1 MELSCTVGATIIAQ
15 VWGLSTTFLC
25 AKVFAWRKQKMLEKQ
40 IEGYLVKKVKEIGG
54 VAYKFVSPAN
64 RGVADR
70 IVCLP
75 DGGVVF
81 VEVKSA
87 TGQLSALQEQFAKD
101 MTRLKQNYIVL
112 KSREEVNALIEIV
125 SKQRG

>member
-1 MELSCTVGATIIAQ
+1 
-15 VWGLSTTFLC
+15 
-25 AKVFAWRKQKMLEKQ
+25 MLEKQ
-40 IEGYLVKKVKEIGG
+40 IESHLVKKVKEIGG

-81 VEVKSA
+81 VELKSA
-87 TGQLSALQEQFAKD
+87 TGKLSPLQEEFAKD
-101 MTRLKQNYIVL
+101 MQRLRQNYIVL
-112 KSREEVNALIEIV
+112 NSREAVNAFIETV
-125 SKQRG
+125 SRVSR

>member
-1 MELSCTVGATIIAQ
+1 
-15 VWGLSTTFLC
+15 
-25 AKVFAWRKQKMLEKQ
+25 MLEKQ
-40 IEGYLVKKVKEIGG
+40 IEAHLVKKVKELGG

-81 VEVKSA
+81 VELKTA
-87 TGQLSALQEQFAKD
+87 TGTLTPLQEQFAKQ
-101 MTRLKQNYIVL
+101 MSELRQNYIVL
-112 KSREEVNALIEIV
+112 KSREEVDAFAKAV
-125 SKQRG
+125 SRVRG

>member
-1 MELSCTVGATIIAQ
+1 
-15 VWGLSTTFLC
+15 
-25 AKVFAWRKQKMLEKQ
+25 MLEKQ
-40 IEGYLVKKVKEIGG
+40 IESHLVKKVKEIGG

-81 VEVKSA
+81 VELKSA
-87 TGQLSALQEQFAKD
+87 TGKLSPLQEQFAKD
-101 MTRLKQNYIVL
+101 MQRLRQNYIVL
-112 KSREEVNALIEIV
+112 NSREAVNAFIETV
-125 SKQRG
+125 SRVSR

>member
-1 MELSCTVGATIIAQ
+1 
-15 VWGLSTTFLC
+15 
-25 AKVFAWRKQKMLEKQ
+25 MLEKQ
-40 IEGYLVKKVKEIGG
+40 IEAHLVKKVKELGG

-81 VEVKSA
+81 VELKTA
-87 TGQLSALQEQFAKD
+87 TGALTPLQEQFAKQMSD
-101 MTRLKQNYIVL
+101 LRQNYIVL
-112 KSREEVNALIEIV
+112 KSREEVDAFAKAV
-125 SKQRG
+125 SRVRG

>member
-1 MELSCTVGATIIAQ
+1 
-15 VWGLSTTFLC
+15 
-25 AKVFAWRKQKMLEKQ
+25 MLEKQ
-40 IEGYLVKKVKEIGG
+40 IEAHLVKKVKELGG

-81 VEVKSA
+81 VELKTA
-87 TGQLSALQEQFAKD
+87 TGTLTPLQEQFAKQ
-101 MTRLKQNYIVL
+101 MSELRQNYIVL
-112 KSREEVNALIEIV
+112 KSREEVDAFIRVV
-125 SKQRG
+125 SK

>member
-1 MELSCTVGATIIAQ
+1 
-15 VWGLSTTFLC
+15 
-25 AKVFAWRKQKMLEKQ
+25 MLERQ
-40 IEGYLVKKVKEIGG
+40 IESHLVKKVKEIGG

-81 VEVKSA
+81 VELKTA
-87 TGQLSALQEQFAKD
+87 TGKLSPLQEQFAKQ
-101 MTRLKQNYIVL
+101 MTELRQNYIVL
-112 KSREEVNALIEIV
+112 KSREEVDAFIRV
-125 SKQRG
+125 VGK

>member
-1 MELSCTVGATIIAQ
+1 
-15 VWGLSTTFLC
+15 
-25 AKVFAWRKQKMLEKQ
+25 MLEKQ
-40 IEGYLVKKVKEIGG
+40 IESHLVKKVKEIGG

-81 VEVKSA
+81 VELKSA
-87 TGQLSALQEQFAKD
+87 TGKLSPLQEQFAKD
-101 MTRLKQNYIVL
+101 MQRLRQNYIML
-112 KSREEVNALIEIV
+112 NSREAVNAFIETV
-125 SKQRG
+125 SRVSR

>member
-1 MELSCTVGATIIAQ
+1 
-15 VWGLSTTFLC
+15 
-25 AKVFAWRKQKMLEKQ
+25 MLEKQ
-40 IEGYLVKKVKEIGG
+40 IEAHLVKKVKELGG

-81 VEVKSA
+81 VELKTA
-87 TGQLSALQEQFAKD
+87 TGTLTPLQEQFAKQMSD
-101 MTRLKQNYIVL
+101 LRQNYIVL
-112 KSREEVNALIEIV
+112 KSREEVDAFAKAV
-125 SKQRG
+125 SRVRG